1 VRRYLRELIFGLIAI
16 ALVIGYGVLGA
27 GAAPLVLP
35 AGAPT
40 PTPTKPVSAVPAP
53 QIPGT
58 IAFALR
64 GDVYM
69 LRDGKYVS
77 VTSDARSIQPNL
89 SEDGRT
95 LLFVRSEAINGK
107 REVDG
112 QITPAILRY
121 TDIVKKDPS
130 GGAES
135 IVLTGLLV
143 TSPSGFHTVAWLSA
157 PALSPD
163 AKRFAVTTDASG
175 SGGAIVI
182 GASDLE
188 IFDALTGKRSSLLSQ
203 GSVLADPSW
212 SPDGKTIAVTS
223 YTSGEPKILL
233 VPLDGRAATPLVIKG
248 QTGEPYRPS
257 YSPDGAWI
265 TYTLRHEGRNDVHA
279 VDVKTGQDVALT
291 SDGKSWNSVFSF
303 DSKQI
308 AFLRESNGVI
318 DLYAMDVSE
327 ALVGGPIRAAVKLT
341 RGEGIDGDSRP
352 AWGR

>member
-1 VRRYLRELIFGLIAI
+1 MRRYLRELVFGLIAI

-35 AGAPT
+35 AGTPT

-53 QIPGT
+53 QIAGT

-64 GDVYM
+64 GDVYV

-77 VTSDARSIQPNL
+77 VTSDARSVQPNI

-95 LLFVRSEAINGK
+95 LLFVRSEAIDGK

-112 QITPAILRY
+112 QVTPAILRY
-121 TDIVKKDPS
+121 TDILKRDLG

-135 IVLTGLLV
+135 IALTGLLIK
-143 TSPSGFHTVAWLSA
+143 SASGFHAVAWITS
-157 PALSPD
+157 PAISPD
-163 AKRFAVTTDASG
+163 AKRFAVTSDA
-175 SGGAIVI
+175 VD

-188 IFDALTGKRSSLLSQ
+188 VFDLQTGKRSSLLSQ
-203 GSVLADPSW
+203 GSFLADPSW
-212 SPDGKTIAVTS
+212 APDGKTIAVTS
-223 YTSGEPKILL
+223 YTLGEPRILL
-233 VPLDGRAATPLVIKG
+233 VPTDGRAATPLAIKG
-248 QTGEPYRPS
+248 ATGEMYRPS

-265 TYTLRHEGRNDVHA
+265 TYTLRHDGRNDLHA
-279 VDVKTGQDVALT
+279 VEVKTGQDVALT
-291 SDGKSWNSVFSF
+291 SDGRSWNSVFSP
-303 DSKQI
+303 DGKQL
-308 AFLRESNGVI
+308 AFLRESAGII
-318 DLYAMDVSE
+318 DLYVMDVAE

>member
-1 VRRYLRELIFGLIAI
+1 MRRHARELAFGAIAI
-16 ALVIGYGVLGA
+16 ALVVGYGVLGSR
-27 GAAPLVLP
+27 AAPLVLP
-35 AGAPT
+35 AGSPT

-53 QIPGT
+53 QIQGT

-64 GDVYM
+64 GDVYV

-89 SEDGRT
+89 SGDGRT

-107 REVDG
+107 RIVDG

-121 TDIVKKDPS
+121 TDIVKKDAG

-143 TSPSGFHTVAWLSA
+143 SSPAGSHIVAWLTG

-163 AKRFAVTTDASG
+163 AKQFAVTTDA
-175 SGGAIVI
+175 AVN

-188 IFDALTGKRSSLLSQ
+188 VFDALTGKRALLLSQ
-203 GSVLADPSW
+203 GSFLADPAW

-223 YTSGEPKILL
+223 YTQGEPRILL
-233 VPLDGRAATPLVIKG
+233 VSSDGRAAVPLTVKG
-248 QTGEPYRPS
+248 ATGEAYRPS

-265 TYTLRHEGRNDVHA
+265 TFTLRHDGRNDVHA
-279 VDVKTGQDVALT
+279 VEVKTGQDVALT
-291 SDGKSWNSVFSF
+291 SDGKSWNSVFSP
-303 DSKQI
+303 DGKQI
-308 AFLRESNGVI
+308 AFLRESGGVI
-318 DLYAMDVSE
+318 DLYVMDVME
-327 ALVGGPIRAAVKLT
+327 ALTGGPLRAPQKLT

>member
-1 VRRYLRELIFGLIAI
+1 MKRHARELLFGVIAI
-16 ALVIGYGVLGA
+16 GLVIGYGVLGSR
-27 GAAPLVLP
+27 AAPLVMP
-35 AGAPT
+35 AGTPS

-89 SEDGRT
+89 SEDGQT
-95 LLFVRSEAINGK
+95 LLFVRNEAINGK
-107 REVDG
+107 RNVDG
-112 QITPAILRY
+112 QVTPAILRY

-135 IVLTGLLV
+135 IVLTGLLA
-143 TSPSGFHTVAWLSA
+143 SEPSGFHSVAWFTG

-163 AKRFAVTTDASG
+163 AKRFAVTTDA
-175 SGGAIVI
+175 VD

-188 IFDALTGKRSSLLSQ
+188 VFDVQTGKRSLLLTQ
-203 GSVLADPSW
+203 GSNLADPAW
-212 SPDGKTIAVTS
+212 APDGKTIAVTS
-223 YTSGEPKILL
+223 YTLGAPNILL
-233 VPLDGRAATPLVIKG
+233 VPVDGRAVLPLAIKG
-248 QTGEPYRPS
+248 TTGEPYRPS
-257 YSPDGAWI
+257 YSPDGVWI
-265 TYTLRHEGRNDVHA
+265 TYTLRHEGRNDIHV
-279 VDVKTGQDVALT
+279 VDIKTGQDIALT
-291 SDGKSWNSVFSF
+291 SDGKSWNSVFSP
-303 DSKQI
+303 DGKQV
-308 AFLRESNGVI
+308 AFLREGGGLI
-318 DLYAMDVSE
+318 DLYAMDIAD
-327 ALVGGPIRAAVKLT
+327 ALVGGALRGAVKLT

>member
-1 VRRYLRELIFGLIAI
+1 MRELLFGVIAI
-16 ALVIGYGVLGA
+16 GLVIGYGVLGA
-27 GAAPLVLP
+27 RAAPLVLP
-35 AGAPT
+35 AGTPT

-64 GDVYM
+64 GDVYV
-69 LRDGKYVS
+69 LRDGKYVN

-107 REVDG
+107 RDVDG

-130 GGAES
+130 GGADS
-135 IVLTGLLV
+135 ILLTGLLV
-143 TSPSGFHTVAWLSA
+143 SSPSGFHSVAWLSG

-163 AKRFAVTTDASG
+163 AKRFAITSDAVVS
-175 SGGAIVI
+175 

-188 IFDALTGKRSSLLSQ
+188 IFDAQTGKRSSLLSE

-233 VPLDGRAATPLVIKG
+233 VPSDGRAAAPLVIKG
-248 QTGEPYRPS
+248 TTGEPYRPS
-257 YSPDGAWI
+257 YSPDGVWI

-279 VDVKTGQDVALT
+279 VDVKTGQDIRLT
-291 SDGKSWNSVFSF
+291 SDGKSWNSVFSP
-303 DSKQI
+303 DGKQI
-308 AFLRESNGVI
+308 AFLRESAGVI

-327 ALVGGPIRAAVKLT
+327 ALVGGPIRAVVKLT

>member
-1 VRRYLRELIFGLIAI
+1 MKRHARELIFGVIAI
-16 ALVIGYGVLGA
+16 ALVVGYGVLGSR
-27 GAAPLVLP
+27 AAPLVLP
-35 AGAPT
+35 ASAPT

-53 QIPGT
+53 QTSGT

-77 VTSDARSIQPNL
+77 VTSDARSIEPNL
-89 SEDGRT
+89 SDDGRT
-95 LLFVRSEAINGK
+95 LLFVRAEAINGK

-112 QITPAILRY
+112 QVTPAILRY
-121 TDIVKKDPS
+121 TDIVRKDPT

-135 IVLTGLLV
+135 IVLSGLLI
-143 TSPSGFHTVAWLSA
+143 TSPGGFHTVARYTG

-163 AKRFAVTTDASG
+163 AKRFAVTTDAV
-175 SGGAIVI
+175 AN

-188 IFDALTGKRSSLLSQ
+188 VFDLLTGKRASLLSQ
-203 GSVLADPSW
+203 GSNLADPAW

-223 YTSGEPKILL
+223 YTQGQPRILL
-233 VPLDGRAATPLVIKG
+233 VPSDGRAAAPLAIKG
-248 QTGEPYRPS
+248 TTGETYRPS

-265 TYTLRHEGRNDVHA
+265 TYTLRHDGRNDVHA
-279 VDVKTGQDVALT
+279 VDVKTAQDLALT
-291 SDGKSWNSVFSF
+291 SDGKSWNSVFSP
-303 DSKQI
+303 DGKQI
-308 AFLRESNGVI
+308 AFLRESGGLI
-318 DLYAMDVSE
+318 DLYAMDVAE
-327 ALVGGPIRAAVKLT
+327 ALTGGPARGAVKLT